1 MFELFVLILF
11 CWLFI
16 RSLRL
21 AFRVTCGLAKITAV
35 LLLALALP
43 MLVAFL
49 LMAGGILLLL
59 PVLLIGTAFSILRTC
74 L

>member
-16 RSLRL
+16 SSLRL
-21 AFRVTCGLAKITAV
+21 AFRVTWGLAKITAV